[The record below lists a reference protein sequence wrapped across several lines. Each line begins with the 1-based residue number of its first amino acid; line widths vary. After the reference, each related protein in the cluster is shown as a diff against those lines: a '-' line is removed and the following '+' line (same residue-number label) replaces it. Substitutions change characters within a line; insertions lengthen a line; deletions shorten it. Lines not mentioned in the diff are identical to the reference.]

1 MGAFNF
7 VRVLYEGEEW
17 LGGPHNNFQGVMP
30 KVKGCYAASGPTT
43 VFLVE
48 TQSPSILPALKDE
61 IRALFNVGKH
71 SVHINATHSET
82 VRISQ
87 STLNDN
93 SIHFLNNSQNAYFP
107 LFDQLFSAY
116 KNTILNYSLRSDDF
130 CVSGSSTLTAYG
142 LRQGE
147 DLDYL
152 HTFPEHKFVGHPS
165 ISSHNSELHNYCHS
179 RDDIVYNPANH
190 FYYRGLKFA
199 SLNVIKNLKQKR
211 GESKD
216 EKDINLIRTVM

>member
-1 MGAFNF
+1 
-7 VRVLYEGEEW
+7 
-17 LGGPHNNFQGVMP
+17 MP